1 MLGGKQQFLVSLDE
15 VYAYVI
21 KCLISEY
28 SEELIRQNINNAI
41 KTLKIHVTNNKIKLE
56 DAQKIAEYLQKNHDE
71 IKQQFMYNEIIE
83 STSQRGTSW
92 FAWIIISGVIGYG
105 GYYVGFKSNETAKIK
120 YIEKPKIEY
129 RYVDSNR
136 YSIEQEFAILSTCVG
151 EQASEY
157 RKKQCINFVKQC
169 QERDQDFQSFL
180 CVSLILLQTVH
191 IHVHACLF
199 LFVQ

>member
-157 RKKQCINFVKQC
+157 RKKKCINFVKQC
-169 QERDQDFQSFL
+169 QERDQDFQS
-180 CVSLILLQTVH
+180 CVRDLYKD
-191 IHVHACLF
+191 
-199 LFVQ
+199 